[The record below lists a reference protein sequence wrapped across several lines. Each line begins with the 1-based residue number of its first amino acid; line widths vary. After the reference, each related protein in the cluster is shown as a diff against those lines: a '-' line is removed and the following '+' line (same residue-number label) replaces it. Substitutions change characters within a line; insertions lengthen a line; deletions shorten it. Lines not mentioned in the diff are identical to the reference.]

1 MKKVLLALSL
11 IAVIGLLSVCEKRE
25 DFPQMLNVTVP
36 PQPDSL
42 VVEKIDATNYS
53 LTWTIDDANN
63 VVKEYRVYAVNSFLP
78 PDLIGSTNELFT
90 DVNTVIPVSGLVFG
104 VSSVTIENVESDL
117 TIQAA
122 PE

>member
-1 MKKVLLALSL
+1 VKKVLLALSL
-11 IAVIGLLSVCEKRE
+11 LAVIGLLSVCEKRE

-42 VVEKIDATNYS
+42 VVEKLDATNYH
-53 LTWTIDDANN
+53 LTWTIDDPNN
-63 VVKEYRVYAVNSFLP
+63 VVKEYRVWSVNRFTP
-78 PDLIGSTNELFT
+78 PDTIGTTVELKA
-90 DVNTVIPVSGLVFG
+90 DVNTVIPISGLVFG
-104 VSSVTIENVESDL
+104 VSSITIENVESDL